1 MKIKFTYVS
10 VFSFTIAVIA
20 AISCSDDKTKS
31 PSKEELLAGST
42 SINWKL
48 TYSSEDKYED
58 DESCTAGS
66 TMSMDNVYTFKKG
79 GAFQF
84 DNGTITDGGDCD
96 ACCSDIVN
104 STGNWKIYS
113 NSDSMSVFL
122 NAMIDGGVSTPT
134 DEEELFKAKIIS
146 LTKTELKITQDLDT
160 VIFKPL

>member
-10 VFSFTIAVIA
+10 VFSITIAAIA

-42 SINWKL
+42 SVNWKL
-48 TYSSEDKYED
+48 TYSSEDK
-58 DESCTAGS
+58 DEADVSCTAS
-66 TMSMDNVYTFKKG
+66 SAMSLDNVYTFKKG

-84 DNGTITDGGDCD
+84 DNGTIIDGGDCD
-96 ACCSDIVN
+96 ECCSDIVN
-104 STGNWKIYS
+104 STGIWKIYS
-113 NSDSMSVFL
+113 NNDSVSVYL

-160 VIFKPL
+160 VIFKSL